1 MYMTVSKISRKDAT
15 DCTAADID
23 TVVPALPSHSAF
35 QAYVVARQAE
45 GKVIYRS
52 HSINASNEMETVTLY
67 ATQADYDAF
76 KVDAAFTDLVAD
88 LAIIYDSVVT
98 EEAI

>member
-15 DCTAADID
+15 DCTDSDIS
-23 TVVPALPSHSAF
+23 TVVPALPSHEAF

-52 HSINASNEMETVTLY
+52 HSINDAKEVETVTLY
-67 ATQADYDAF
+67 AAQADYDAF
-76 KVDAAFTDLVAD
+76 KVDASFTALVAE

-98 EEAI
+98 EETI

>member
-1 MYMTVSKISRKDAT
+1 MYMTVAKISRKDAT
-15 DCTAADID
+15 NCTDADIS
-23 TVVPALPSHSAF
+23 TVVPALPAHEAF

-45 GKVIYRS
+45 GKIIYRS
-52 HSINASNEMETVTLY
+52 HSINNVNEMETVTLY

-76 KVDAAFTDLVAD
+76 KVDASFTALVAE
-88 LAIIYDSVVT
+88 LAIIYNSVVT